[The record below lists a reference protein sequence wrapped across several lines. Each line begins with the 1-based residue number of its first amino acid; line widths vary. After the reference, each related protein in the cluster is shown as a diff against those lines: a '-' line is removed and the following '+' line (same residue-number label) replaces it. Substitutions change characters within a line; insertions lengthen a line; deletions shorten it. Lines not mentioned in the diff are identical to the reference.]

1 MNRLLPSRSS
11 QVHNTGVC
19 SPSDGQIETEPDR
32 KHSLQAGLCH
42 LQWTGKPKTKKHG
55 IVVTDTGVTA
65 KYHIMYGKK
74 KLSKQFIESVPLGG
88 RAACKAAGTQH
99 SYNKWLHR
107 SSTQQNLRLNGS
119 LQGVDTKGKEERVT
133 FTPKALSDY
142 MQHQT

>member
-42 LQWTGKPKTKKHG
+42 LQWIGKPKTKKHG

-74 KLSKQFIESVPLGG
+74 
-88 RAACKAAGTQH
+88 
-99 SYNKWLHR
+99 N
-107 SSTQQNLRLNGS
+107 
-119 LQGVDTKGKEERVT
+119 
-133 FTPKALSDY
+133 
-142 MQHQT
+142 